1 PERCRVNCRPET
13 FAEPKLFSGIRIVS
27 GKAAREIHDQLVVS
41 ARIYHDG
48 RAPRSAWV
56 AAGETAGPTGSAASV
71 GSTRTASATWSAGAA
86 KVRPRQSRVQTLAQF
101 VFGQRTAFVRV
112 PIGEPFLECAFEFR
126 ARERAVFVG
135 VGGGEDARPDE
146 SARSEPASAAGSLS
160 ACGLLSTGRT
170 KSLWRRQHV
179 RELFGELVLAQFA
192 SLVRVQF
199 IEPRVRQSAE
209 LLAGE
214 LLVAVLVCLGQ
225 HLRGNKHARSKTTA
239 ATGPAKAA
247 GHLLLAR

>member
-1 PERCRVNCRPET
+1 
-13 FAEPKLFSGIRIVS
+13 
-27 GKAAREIHDQLVVS
+27 
-41 ARIYHDG
+41 
-48 RAPRSAWV
+48 
-56 AAGETAGPTGSAASV
+56 
-71 GSTRTASATWSAGAA
+71 RTASATRSAGAA
-86 KVRPRQSRVQTLAQF
+86 KVRPRQSLVQTLAQL

-126 ARERAVFVG
+126 PRQRAIFVG
-135 VGGGEDARPDE
+135 VGGGEDAWPDE
-146 SARSEPASAAGSLS
+146 SAGADPASAAGSLS
-160 ACGLLSTGRT
+160 ACRRRSTGRT

-192 SLVRVQF
+192 GFVGVQF
-199 IEPRVRQSAE
+199 VKPRVRQSTE

-239 ATGPAKAA
+239 ATGPTRLAKAA
-247 GHLLLAR
+247 GHLLLARIQLRWLDFPRCLAGFLVERNQSGLLIRAEVEDAEIAVQNG